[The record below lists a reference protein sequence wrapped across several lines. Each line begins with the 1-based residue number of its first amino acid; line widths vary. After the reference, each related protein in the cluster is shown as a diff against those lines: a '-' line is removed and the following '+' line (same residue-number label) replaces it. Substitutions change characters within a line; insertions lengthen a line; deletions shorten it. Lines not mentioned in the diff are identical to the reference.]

1 MPIQNP
7 KLCLVI
13 AEDIIEGFVK
23 LDVFA
28 GDSVS
33 VVFHRDNLLL
43 SGAFLVMK
51 PDVLHF

>member
-1 MPIQNP
+1 M
-7 KLCLVI
+7 
-13 AEDIIEGFVK
+13 K

-43 SGAFLVMK
+43 SGAFLVME
-51 PDVLHF
+51 PDVLHFLNLCTSSFLKKKLVDSLS